1 MNKTCARCQKVVY
14 PIEELKCLD
23 KTWHKTCFKCTECAM
38 ALNMKTYKG
47 FNKMPYCEAH
57 IPKAKATAIADT
69 PELKRIA
76 ENTKIQSNVKYHED
90 FEKAKG
96 KFTQVADD
104 PETLRIKQ
112 NTKHISNVAY
122 HGDLEKK
129 AAMEKQRGAAEVSD
143 TTKEQ
148 LAAEQFA
155 QYAPQVHASHSPL
168 PPQQLSPR
176 MGVAPQQQAQQQQQ
190 TPSHALAPQH
200 HQYLY
205 TNTPA
210 TQQQTMPPPNIQQ
223 QQQQQHNTAH
233 IVPSNQTLGMNSHS
247 YQTNSSRPGPAQHQ
261 QHPYASTHQQQ
272 QQQQF
277 IQHEQQQQQQQY
289 QHYQQPQMMR
299 QPQNLQQQ
307 QQSQTH
313 GLKQSSHLYP
323 SSSSSTPTTAGLS
336 NLQGTSQYQQPNNSY
351 NQLRSAILQSS
362 HHPTGALIP
371 NDSSMPAL
379 STATPYNNTYDQYDN
394 NSATSTTTGNNYP
407 NNSQRATSQQHQQ
420 LYQQQQQQHQAHHNN
435 NHLNSSGSNN
445 NNGGLVV
452 PPPLAYQAPKSSSAA
467 TTPSYGGGGGSN
479 ASTAQQQLFP
489 NNAYTN
495 SYQSSQATTQGGG
508 IIGGTL
514 NGGGQPQTNHHQH
527 LHHHHNSN
535 GGSAINGSIGKIAD
549 YDPLSDGPRPL
560 PNTARSSTTL
570 IYSSDNRAN
579 VNNFYAKRIGSIAD
593 IDPVN
598 GIYGSL
604 TAQEQQQ
611 QQQHHMSNH
620 NMQQPQ
626 YYQQMPAVMQ
636 QQQQQNHQSQHH
648 NLQQQQLQQQQKQTK
663 QNLRIYR
670 ALYDYEAQDV
680 DEVSFREGDI
690 IFEVESIDSGWM
702 TGRVERT
709 GKTGM
714 LPANYVEQ
722 AVI

>member
-155 QYAPQVHASHSPL
+155 QYAPQINASHSPL

-176 MGVAPQQQAQQQQQ
+176 MGVAPQQHSQQQLQQ
-190 TPSHALAPQH
+190 QAPSHALAPQH
-200 HQYLY
+200 NQYLY
-205 TNTPA
+205 TTNTPS
-210 TQQQTMPPPNIQQ
+210 QQQTMPSPNIP
-223 QQQQQHNTAH
+223 QQQQHNTAH
-233 IVPSNQTLGMNSHS
+233 IVPSNQTLGMNSHN
-247 YQTNSSRPGPAQHQ
+247 YQTNNSRPGPVQH
-261 QHPYASTHQQQ
+261 QHPYATSHQQQ

-307 QQSQTH
+307 QSH

-323 SSSSSTPTTAGLS
+323 SSSSSTPLTAGAP

-362 HHPTGALIP
+362 HHPTGALIT
-371 NDSSMPAL
+371 NDPSMPAL
-379 STATPYNNTYDQYDN
+379 SATATPYNNTYDQYDN
-394 NSATSTTTGNNYP
+394 NSTSNSYP
-407 NNSQRATSQQHQQ
+407 NSQRATSQAQ
-420 LYQQQQQQHQAHHNN
+420 LYQHQQQQQQQHHNN
-435 NHLNSSGSNN
+435 NHLNSGNNN
-445 NNGGLVV
+445 NNGGLVT
-452 PPPLAYQAPKSSSAA
+452 PQAAYQAQKSSSAA
-467 TTPSYGGGGGSN
+467 TTPSYGSGGSV
-479 ASTAQQQLFP
+479 STAQQQLFP
-489 NNAYTN
+489 NNSYTN
-495 SYQSSQATTQGGG
+495 SYQPSASHSQSG
-508 IIGGTL
+508 IGGTL
-514 NGGGQPQTNHHQH
+514 NGGGGGQQQPLLQQANHHQH
-527 LHHHHNSN
+527 LHHHHNSTN
-535 GGSAINGSIGKIAD
+535 GGATINGSIGKIAD

-560 PNTARSSTTL
+560 PNPARSSTTL

-579 VNNFYAKRIGSIAD
+579 VNNSYAKRIGSIAD

-611 QQQHHMSNH
+611 QQQQHHMSNH

-626 YYQQMPAVMQ
+626 QYYQQMPVM
-636 QQQQQNHQSQHH
+636 QQQNHQPQHH
-648 NLQQQQLQQQQKQTK
+648 NLQQQQKQTK